1 MNPRTA
7 RAMGLTALVLAA
19 LALPLGVT
27 LPYFQHLII
36 LALIWVVLAQGQ
48 NLIQGFT
55 GYVSIAQAGFMGI
68 GAYGSTLL
76 SVKLGWPVWLTMA
89 AAPAGDGRA
98 GRAGRLPEPA
108 GQGALLRDRDAGLQ
122 HGHLHRAH
130 DLEFAHW
137 RGSRHLERASPAEM
151 SPSAA
156 SCGISRG
163 RVGYYYLALIAAAL
177 ATLLCALILHSRVGR
192 VLLAIRQNEAL
203 IEAAGVQAWRYKLF
217 AFVVSASLAGLAGAL
232 YAHFIGFLNPDAFGV
247 DHSLNAILAVILG
260 GSGTL
265 SGPVVGAFAVVFLPE
280 YLRVAEN
287 YRLVIYGF
295 ILVAATI
302 FMPRG
307 LVPLVAQGL
316 RALAARVKREPEM
329 SALTAG
335 RTARHRRRAWFRG
348 RACEAECAGLGPWPC
363 R

>member
-1 MNPRTA
+1 MSPRLLRGVGYA
-7 RAMGLTALVLAA
+7 ALMLAA
-19 LALPLGVT
+19 LALPLVVK

-68 GAYGSTLL
+68 GAYSSTLL
-76 SVKLGWPVWLTMA
+76 SVKLGWPVWLAMA
-89 AAPAGDGRA
+89 AAPLMTAALAVLAGY
-98 GRAGRLPEPA
+98 PS
-108 GQGALLRDRDAGLQ
+108 LRVK
-122 HGHLHRAH
+122 GHY
-130 DLEFAHW
+130 FAIVTLAYNMVIFIVLMTW
-137 RGSRHLERASPAEM
+137 SSLTGGEA
-151 SPSAA
+151 
-156 SCGISRG
+156 GISNVPRPPDVAVG
-163 RVGYYYLALIAAAL
+163 GFVWSLGSRVGYYYLALIVAAL
-177 ATLLCALILHSRVGR
+177 ATVLCALILHSRVGR
-192 VLLAIRQNEAL
+192 VLVAIRQNEPL
-203 IEAAGVQAWRYKLF
+203 IEAAGVQSWRYKLF
-217 AFVVSASLAGLAGAL
+217 AFVISASLAGLAGAL

-265 SGPVVGAFAVVFLPE
+265 AGPVVGAFAVVFLPE
-280 YLRVAEN
+280 YLRVAET

-316 RALAARVKREPEM
+316 RAL
-329 SALTAG
+329 
-335 RTARHRRRAWFRG
+335 TARLARLKR
-348 RACEAECAGLGPWPC
+348 
-363 R
+363 

>member
-1 MNPRTA
+1 MNTKTA
-7 RAMGLTALVLAA
+7 RTVGLVLLALAA
-19 LALPLGVT
+19 LALPLGVK
-27 LPYFQHLII
+27 LPYYQHLVI
-36 LALIWVVLAQGQ
+36 LALIWVVLSQGQ

-68 GAYGSTLL
+68 GAYASTLL
-76 SVKLGWPVWLTMA
+76 SVKLGWPVWLAMVT
-89 AAPAGDGRA
+89 APAVTAALAVLA
-98 GRAGRLPEPA
+98 GYPSLRVKGHYFAIVTLAYNMVIFIVLMTWSSLTGGEAGITNVPRPPNIAVGGVLW
-108 GQGALLRDRDAGLQ
+108 D
-122 HGHLHRAH
+122 
-130 DLEFAHW
+130 F
-137 RGSRHLERASPAEM
+137 GS
-151 SPSAA
+151 
-156 SCGISRG
+156 
-163 RVGYYYLALIAAAL
+163 RVGYYYLVLAAAAL

-203 IEAAGVQAWRYKLF
+203 IEAAGVQTWRYKLF

-280 YLRVAEN
+280 YLRVAQD
-287 YRLVIYGF
+287 YRLVVYGF

-307 LVPLVAQGL
+307 LVPLVTQGL
-316 RALAARVKREPEM
+316 RAVA
-329 SALTAG
+329 
-335 RTARHRRRAWFRG
+335 
-348 RACEAECAGLGPWPC
+348 AGLSRKP

>member
-1 MNPRTA
+1 MMARTT
-7 RAMGLTALVLAA
+7 RLLALAVMALAA
-19 LALPLGVT
+19 MAVPLVVT

-36 LALIWVVLAQGQ
+36 LALIWVVLSQGQ

-76 SVKLGWPVWLTMA
+76 SVKLGWPVWLAMA
-89 AAPAGDGRA
+89 AAPAVTAALAVLA
-98 GRAGRLPEPA
+98 GYPSLRVKGHYFAIVTLAYNMVIFIVLMTWSSLTGGEAGITNVPRPPNITA
-108 GQGALLRDRDAGLQ
+108 GGLVWDF
-122 HGHLHRAH
+122 G
-130 DLEFAHW
+130 
-137 RGSRHLERASPAEM
+137 
-151 SPSAA
+151 
-156 SCGISRG
+156 G
-163 RVGYYYLALIAAAL
+163 RVGYYYLVLAAAGL
-177 ATLLCALILHSRVGR
+177 ATVLCALILHSRVGR

-203 IEAAGVQAWRYKLF
+203 IEAAGVQTWRYKLF

-287 YRLVIYGF
+287 YRLVMYGF

-307 LVPLVAQGL
+307 LVPLLTQGL
-316 RALAARVKREPEM
+316 RSVAARLP
-329 SALTAG
+329 
-335 RTARHRRRAWFRG
+335 RRSR
-348 RACEAECAGLGPWPC
+348 
-363 R
+363 